1 MKFWVFHVTNE
12 WNSIFC
18 LVEPS
23 RPKPPRSNVCAKIR
37 NKLGKQKM
45 ANFLPPLL
53 ALELLEDSEVEIS
66 EVLDKGDDITL
77 FSVGS
82 SYMQRNLN

>member
-1 MKFWVFHVTNE
+1 
-12 WNSIFC
+12 
-18 LVEPS
+18 
-23 RPKPPRSNVCAKIR
+23 
-37 NKLGKQKM
+37 M

-77 FSVGS
+77 FSVGR
-82 SYMQRNLN
+82 SYMRRNLN